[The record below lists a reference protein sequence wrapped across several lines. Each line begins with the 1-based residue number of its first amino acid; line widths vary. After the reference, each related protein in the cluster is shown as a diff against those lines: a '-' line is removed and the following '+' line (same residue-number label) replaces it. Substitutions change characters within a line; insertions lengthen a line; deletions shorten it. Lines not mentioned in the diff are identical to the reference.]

1 MKSKQTIE
9 EYIDGNKPLPPS
21 FTTGFKR
28 DLDTA
33 REMIR
38 ARQGT
43 KPRTL
48 PSDTCTEEPQDGFE
62 LLYS

>member
-9 EYIDGNKPLPPS
+9 DYVNGEKALPPS

-33 REMIR
+33 RKMIR
-38 ARQGT
+38 ERQGA
-43 KPRTL
+43 KPKTL
-48 PSDTCTEEPQDGFE
+48 PSDLLEDEPQDGLE